1 MGVWRQL
8 RAVLLLPF
16 MVTVV
21 VPALIL
27 WSADGADVDLVPALL
42 GTALIT
48 LGLVLVVWTV
58 ELFITIGRGTL
69 APWDPTSKLV
79 VQGPY
84 RHVRNPMISGVGL
97 ILGGEALL
105 FQSWELAILLAVFV
119 ATNAIYFPLV
129 EEPGLARRFGRDY
142 EEYRAH
148 VPRWMPRRR
157 PWRA

>member
-1 MGVWRQL
+1 
-8 RAVLLLPF
+8 

-27 WSADGADVDLVPALL
+27 WSGDGADVDLVPALL
-42 GTALIT
+42 GTALIA
-48 LGLVLVVWTV
+48 LGLALVVWTV
-58 ELFITIGRGTL
+58 ELFITVGRGTL

-79 VQGPY
+79 VHGPY

-105 FQSWELAILLAVFV
+105 LQSWELAILLAVFV

-129 EEPGLARRFGRDY
+129 EEPGLARRFGTDY